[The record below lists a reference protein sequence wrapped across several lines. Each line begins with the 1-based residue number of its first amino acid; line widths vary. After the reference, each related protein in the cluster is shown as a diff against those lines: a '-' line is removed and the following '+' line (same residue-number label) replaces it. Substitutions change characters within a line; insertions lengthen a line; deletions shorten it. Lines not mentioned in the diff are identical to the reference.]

1 MHCTDVRVFEKSKNK
16 CAIQNGVF
24 VAEKG
29 SKSFCRRPQTRL
41 YRRTKPDSLLA
52 QMCRRRRMPNEN
64 SDDVRL
70 IVKIAQLYYEQEMTQ
85 AQIARELSI
94 YRTTISRLLK
104 RGRQQGIV
112 TIAINYDYNENLWR
126 EQQLKEKY
134 GLKEAVVVACD
145 SEQEEVQLD
154 LMGICGAQLLERLL
168 EPGDIVGFSWG
179 RAVRALVERLSPASQ
194 SRQLICVPVVGG
206 PSGKLESRYHVNT
219 LTYSA
224 AARLKGESHLADF
237 PALLDNALI
246 RNGIMQSQHFRTIS
260 AYWDNLDIAVVGIGS
275 LAIRNGANWHAFYA
289 SEESD
294 DLYARQ
300 VAGDIC
306 SRFYDI
312 HGATVETRMSEKTL
326 SIETHQLKK
335 ARYVIG
341 IAMGEEK
348 YNGIVGALKGEHINC
363 LVTNQETADLLLK

>member
-1 MHCTDVRVFEKSKNK
+1 MLN
-16 CAIQNGVF
+16 Q
-24 VAEKG
+24 
-29 SKSFCRRPQTRL
+29 
-41 YRRTKPDSLLA
+41 
-52 QMCRRRRMPNEN
+52 N
-64 SDDVRL
+64 SDDIRL

-134 GLKEAVVVACD
+134 GLKEAVVIACD
-145 SEQEEVQLD
+145 NEQEEVQLD

-168 EPGDIVGFSWG
+168 EPGDIIGFSWG
-179 RAVRALVERLSPASQ
+179 QAVRALVERLPHASQ

-275 LAIRNGANWHAFYA
+275 PAIRNGANWHAFYA

-294 DLYARQ
+294 DLCTRQ

-312 HGATVETRMSEKTL
+312 QGATVETRMSEKTL

-335 ARYVIG
+335 ARYSIG

-348 YNGIVGALKGEHINC
+348 YNGILGALRGEHINC
-363 LVTNQETADLLLK
+363 LVTNRETADLLLK

>member
-1 MHCTDVRVFEKSKNK
+1 
-16 CAIQNGVF
+16 
-24 VAEKG
+24 
-29 SKSFCRRPQTRL
+29 
-41 YRRTKPDSLLA
+41 
-52 QMCRRRRMPNEN
+52 MPNEN

-224 AARLKGESHLADF
+224 AAKLKGESYLADF
-237 PALLDNALI
+237 PALLDNTLI
-246 RNGIMQSQHFRTIS
+246 RNGIMQSRHFKTLS
-260 AYWDNLDIAVVGIGS
+260 TYWENLDIAVVGIGS